1 MVDYKSAPFN
11 LNDSQISWVKDTL
24 NSMTIDEKIG
34 QIFCPSLSSFDPNLL
49 GYYTN
54 VLHIGSCMVR
64 PFPLDGFQDNVRLLQ
79 SMSKIPM
86 LISANL
92 ESGGSGAITE
102 GTEFA
107 PQMACAAT
115 KDKKN
120 AYHLGKISASEAASV
135 GINWGYAP
143 VVDID
148 RNFHNPIVNV
158 RAYSS
163 DPNDVIDM
171 AREYIKAAKEEG
183 VAPTIKHFPG
193 DGSDERDQHLLVS
206 VNSLSSKEWFET
218 YGKIYKTLIDEGAPS
233 VMVGHIA
240 QPSVA
245 KELNPELSDAECY
258 HPASISQTLMTKL
271 LREKLG
277 FNGLIVTD
285 STLMAGYMQKLPRRI
300 AIPTSIQAGAD
311 VILFNRSLEEDIG
324 YFKKGL
330 EDGLVTMERIDEAV
344 ERMLALKASM
354 GLIEKKADGTLVS
367 SENPRNIVGKPEY
380 KEWTRECADNS
391 ITLVKDVKGL
401 IPLNKEK
408 IKRIYLNVIEGEVIN
423 NSPFGLKVKSMLEE
437 EGFDVTLRERKLVFN
452 PLHLL
457 SGEMTDEENKALN
470 EIMSNTDSFVS
481 QYDMA
486 MIVVNVA
493 TMSNNTVVRIN
504 WQVVAGLGNDLP
516 WYSGEMPLL
525 VVSMS
530 NPYHLFD
537 IPMAHTYINTYSAS
551 DTYLKL
557 TIDKIMGRSEFKGI
571 SPVDPFCG
579 VEDTKY

>member
-1 MVDYKSAPFN
+1 MVELRKAPFN
-11 LNDSQISWVKDTL
+11 LNDEQVLWVENTL
-24 NSMTIDEKIG
+24 KEMTLDEKIG
-34 QIFCPSLSSFDPNLL
+34 QIFCPSLSSFDRNLL

-54 VLHIGSCMVR
+54 ILHIGSCMVR
-64 PFPLDGFQDNVRLLQ
+64 PFPIDGFQENVRTLQ

-92 ESGGSGAITE
+92 ESGGNGAIVE
-102 GTEFA
+102 GTDFA
-107 PQMACAAT
+107 TQMACGAT
-115 KDKKN
+115 KDTKN
-120 AYHLGKISASEAASV
+120 AYRLGKISTSEAASV

-148 RNFHNPIVNV
+148 MNFHNPIVNV
-158 RAYSS
+158 RSYSS
-163 DPNDVIDM
+163 NADEVIAM
-171 AREYIKAAKEEG
+171 AREYIKAANEEG

-193 DGSDERDQHLLVS
+193 DGVDERDQHLLVS
-206 VNSLSSKEWFET
+206 VNSLSADDWYNS
-218 YGKIYKTLIDEGAPS
+218 YGKIYQTLINEGAPS

-240 QPSVA
+240 QPNVA
-245 KELNPELSDAECY
+245 RELDPKLSDAECY
-258 HPASISQTLMTKL
+258 YPASISHTMMTKL

-311 VILFNRSLEEDIG
+311 VILFNRSLEEDLE

-330 EDGLVTMERIDEAV
+330 EEGLVTIERVNEAC

-354 GLIEKKADGTLVS
+354 GLIEKQKKGELVPTKNAKQS
-367 SENPRNIVGKPEY
+367 IGLPEY
-380 KEWTRECADNS
+380 KEWAKECADNA
-391 ITLVKDVKGL
+391 ITLVKDTKGI
-401 IPLNKEK
+401 IPINKEK
-408 IKRIYLNVIEGEVIN
+408 VKRIYLNVIEADVVN
-423 NSPFGLKVKSMLEE
+423 NSPYGLKVKSMLEN
-437 EGFDVTLRERKLVFN
+437 EGFEVTLRERKLEFN
-452 PLHLL
+452 PMHLL
-457 SGEMTDEENKALN
+457 SGEMTEAESKALN
-470 EIMSNTDSFVS
+470 EIMSNTESFVS
-481 QYDMA
+481 KYDMC

-493 TMSNNTVVRIN
+493 TMSNNTVIRIN

-537 IPMAHTYINTYSAS
+537 IPMAHAYINTYSSS
-551 DTYLKL
+551 DMSLQL

-571 SPVDPFCG
+571 SPVDAFCG
-579 VEDTKY
+579 SEDTKY